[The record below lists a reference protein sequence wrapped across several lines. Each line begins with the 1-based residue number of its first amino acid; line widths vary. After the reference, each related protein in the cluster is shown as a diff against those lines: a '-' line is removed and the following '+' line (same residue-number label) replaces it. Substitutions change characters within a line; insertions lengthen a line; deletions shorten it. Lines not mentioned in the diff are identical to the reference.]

1 MTDSS
6 PPSLGIRAILRA
18 GVPDDRDEVAT
29 VEMHDTVGAAL
40 DVAVRRLRSAGGT
53 GFRVAVD
60 VGEVDLDLPAP
71 SASAEI
77 RTAALLS
84 AAVSGQLLVSDT
96 AAAMLGDPHEH
107 GLPTS
112 LSLVDLSR
120 VDRSLAGLSLDDLGG
135 HRLHGVA
142 APMRVFEVRGD
153 GLASAGIRTID
164 TVAASIPVPPT
175 PLVGRVDLLAHL
187 TATVRDERLVTLTG
201 SGGTGKTRLA
211 VETALASTGRFD
223 AVHWIE
229 LAPLGSERAIVDEL
243 AALVGAQHLDDAG
256 RREAL
261 LGVLAQGARLLVLDS
276 AEHIVDATARLV
288 GDATERCPALHV
300 LVTSREPLG
309 LRVEVVR
316 RVPPLALA
324 DDASASGV
332 GTSSGVAGEAV
343 DFMVDRLA
351 RSGFEVPLDHAA
363 LADVH
368 RICVRLD
375 GIPLALELA
384 AARATTLPLADLAAG
399 LDDRFRLLSVTRR
412 GAQPHQRTLEA
423 SISWSHD
430 LLSEDERS
438 VLRGLAV
445 FSGSFDPVAA
455 VEVVGGDRR
464 RAADA
469 LDRLVERSLVAPTA
483 DGRLRLLE
491 TVRAFAEDR
500 LEESGE
506 TTSARDRHLA
516 WVQST
521 AARIAPGFDGPDPAG
536 ASIDACRLLPDARAA
551 ISHAEQTGRADVL
564 WGLLEHLAYSC
575 FYDGHIDE
583 ALDWGARA
591 AVIDDGSDPGAA
603 APGLVSWAL
612 LATSRGDHDEIVD
625 AVERAQTVA
634 EEAND
639 QRSLGRALLLG
650 AAHDSWHRPAEAST
664 AIAAGV
670 ALCADSGDLVWSAW
684 GGCGDALA
692 LTFLGRPQ
700 QALEVLAE
708 ADAAASTL
716 RSRRLSLDVAARR
729 CICEYQVGRWGD
741 ARTTIEAGRLLAEG
755 FTSISVTACFDA
767 VEAWLAIEAGDTDGA
782 VTAMDRAIDLY
793 LRSGELQFIPLF
805 VDARARASIA
815 SGSPGE
821 GIDALVALRAH
832 PGVEWASVY
841 RHWLDHSLAVALFAT
856 GDVDEARSV
865 AERLVV
871 DADDI
876 GNLLDAARGRVL
888 LASLDEAAGETRRAE
903 SVLADALD
911 TLWRLGAVPAVLEAL
926 DAWARGDEI
935 GGRDERSRAVVAGV
949 RDARAELLAG
959 TTPDLTSLVELAR
972 RGRGDRS
979 RPTVGWDSLTPT
991 EQLVTELVAE
1001 GLTNPQIAERLI
1013 VGRAT
1018 VKTHV
1023 SNVLRKLDLAGRT
1036 QLATA
1041 YRQRVSDG
1049 GWNAGQPK

>member
-18 GVPDDRDEVAT
+18 GVPEDSDEVAT
-29 VEMHDTVGAAL
+29 VELHDTVGAAL
-40 DVAVRRLRSAGGT
+40 ESAVRRLRSAGSAGL
-53 GFRVAVD
+53 RVAVD

-77 RTAALLS
+77 RTSALLS

-96 AAAMLGDPHEH
+96 AASMLGDPHEH
-107 GLPTS
+107 GPPTS
-112 LSLVDLSR
+112 LSLVD
-120 VDRSLAGLSLDDLGG
+120 RSLIGLSLDDLGS
-135 HRLHGVA
+135 HRFHGVA

-175 PLVGRVDLLAHL
+175 PLVGRVELLAHL
-187 TATVRDERLVTLTG
+187 TATVREERLVTLTG

-243 AALVGAQHLDDAG
+243 AGHVSAQHLEDAG

-261 LGVLAQGARLLVLDS
+261 LRVLAHGARLLVLDG
-276 AEHIVDATARLV
+276 AEHLIDAIAHLV
-288 GDATERCPALHV
+288 VDATERCPALHV
-300 LVTSREPLG
+300 LVTSREPVG
-309 LRVEVVR
+309 LEAEAVR

-324 DDASASGV
+324 DDASASAV
-332 GTSSGVAGEAV
+332 GPSSSVASEAV
-343 DFMVDRLA
+343 DFIVDRLA
-351 RSGFEVPLDHAA
+351 RSGFDMPLDDAA

-423 SISWSHD
+423 SIRWSHD

-445 FSGSFDPVAA
+445 FSGSFDPVEA

-469 LDRLVERSLVAPTA
+469 LDRLVERSLVAPTT

-506 TTSARDRHLA
+506 TRSARGRHLA
-516 WVQST
+516 WVQSM

-536 ASIDACRLLPDARAA
+536 ASIDARRLLPDARAA
-551 ISHAEQTGRADVL
+551 ISHAEQTGRADVM
-564 WGLLEHLAYSC
+564 WSLLADLAYSC

-583 ALDWGARA
+583 ALEWGARA
-591 AVIDDGSDPGAA
+591 TAVDDGSDPGAA
-603 APGLVSWAL
+603 ASGLVCWAL

-625 AVERAQTVA
+625 AVERARTVA

-639 QRSLGRALLLG
+639 QRSMGRALLLG
-650 AAHDSWHRPAEAST
+650 AAHDSWHRPAEAS
-664 AIAAGV
+664 AALSEGR
-670 ALCADSGDLVWSAW
+670 ALCASGGDLLWSAW
-684 GGCGDALA
+684 GGCGQALA
-692 LTFLGRPQ
+692 LTFLGRPH
-700 QALEVLAE
+700 QALELLAE
-708 ADAAASTL
+708 ADVATSTL
-716 RSRRLSLDVAARR
+716 RSRRLALDVAARR
-729 CICEYQVGRWGD
+729 CICEYQIGRWGD
-741 ARTTIEAGRLLAEG
+741 ARTTIEAGRRLAEG
-755 FTSISVTACFDA
+755 FTSVSVTACFDA
-767 VEAWLAIEAGDTDGA
+767 VEAWLAVDAGDADGA
-782 VTAMDRAIDLY
+782 VIALDRAIDVY

-815 SGSPGE
+815 SGSPTE
-821 GIDALVALRAH
+821 GIDALVALRVH
-832 PGVEWASVY
+832 PGVGWASVY
-841 RHWLDHSLAVALFAT
+841 RHWLDHTLAAALMAD
-856 GDVDEARSV
+856 GNADEARRV

-876 GNLLDAARGRVL
+876 GNPLDAARGRVL
-888 LASLDEAAGETRRAE
+888 LASLDEAAGEARRAE

-911 TLWRLGAVPAVLEAL
+911 TLWQLGAVPAVLDAL
-926 DAWARGDEI
+926 DVWVRGDEI
-935 GGRDERSRAVVAGV
+935 GGRAERVRVVAAGV

-959 TTPDLTSLVELAR
+959 TTPDLGSLVELAR
-972 RGRGDRS
+972 RGRGDRR
-979 RPTVGWDSLTPT
+979 RPMFGWDSLTPT

-1001 GLTNPQIAERLI
+1001 GLTNPEIAERLI

-1023 SNVLRKLDLAGRT
+1023 SNVLRKLDLTGRT

-1041 YRQRVSDG
+1041 HRQRVSDSNG
-1049 GWNAGQPK
+1049 RTGQPT